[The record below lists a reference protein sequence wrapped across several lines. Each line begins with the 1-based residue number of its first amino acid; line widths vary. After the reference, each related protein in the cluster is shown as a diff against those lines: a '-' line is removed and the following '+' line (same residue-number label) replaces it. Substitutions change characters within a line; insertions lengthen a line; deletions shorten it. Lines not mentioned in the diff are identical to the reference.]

1 MIPIVSLANL
11 LNAVVAFIIAARAHS
26 VDVQLAKD
34 ADHTIVHYFA
44 WFFTAFGVMWLL
56 YALPGLFVTSLAVIT
71 VAQFLAD
78 VSAYVAVAVGLR
90 ITFFVLRQPVAE
102 YMSTGFLVV
111 LGTLYVIG
119 RLYNFNLNEIEIIG
133 PYIYYTPIVSPA
145 LQAITGVATSFGS
158 IIFAGTFFGV
168 YKKQRA
174 NVLVA
179 RRALYLSIGMLCM
192 FVASTLFFILITPS
206 FVTASIAALFSLSGF
221 FLLQRGIPYRE

>member
-11 LNAVVAFIIAARAHS
+11 LNAVVAFMIAARAHS

-44 WFFTAFGVMWLL
+44 WFFTAFGVMWFF
-56 YALPGLFVTSLAVIT
+56 YSLPGLFVTSLAAIT

-78 VSAYVAVAVGLR
+78 IAAYIAVAVGLR

-102 YMSTGFLVV
+102 YMSTGFLIV
-111 LGTLYVIG
+111 LGTIYVIG
-119 RLYNFNLNEIEIIG
+119 RLYNFTLNEIEIIG
-133 PYIYYTPIVSPA
+133 PYIYYTPVVSPA

-158 IIFAGTFFGV
+158 IIFAGTFWGV